1 LKSTETYLASAHT
14 QRASAI
20 SAISAR

>member
-1 LKSTETYLASAHT
+1 LKSTETYVFDGWGVV
-14 QRASAI
+14 RVAI

>member
-1 LKSTETYLASAHT
+1 LKSTETGECLSVLRMRT
-14 QRASAI
+14 AI

>member
-1 LKSTETYLASAHT
+1 LKSTETYVFDGWGVVRVS
-14 QRASAI
+14 I